1 MDCRRSASMLEAPT
15 NIQLSGS
22 TKMVEGPGSNHSPES
37 CGAQPKGARRRTY
50 QSTNPSDT
58 RHRMQIADSV
68 SAPTKFESP
77 LATIHSFARAR
88 TNAYTHLAHAPGIFV
103 RYLLQRFPCILH
115 TEVSRYG
122 NINSSFYCSPILLKT
137 HIEPAGE

>member
-1 MDCRRSASMLEAPT
+1 MLEAPT

-37 CGAQPKGARRRTY
+37 CGAQPKGALRRTY
-50 QSTNPSDT
+50 KSTNPSDT

-88 TNAYTHLAHAPGIFV
+88 TNAYTHLARCTRHFRSLFV
-103 RYLLQRFPCILH
+103 AKVSLHLAYRGFP
-115 TEVSRYG
+115 VWKY
-122 NINSSFYCSPILLKT
+122 
-137 HIEPAGE
+137 